1 MLRCQDTHNMASFPT
16 DGQGALDILHLFS
29 DGTFYLKLSP
39 PDENSEESDQDGKRG
54 LWGAMMAVSCHKI
67 QERVDIVF
75 RNRAEKGEFLGQKM
89 SDFSSIRTI
98 FNNQSHLNKREE
110 EWEMAVFKHRL
121 KWLFTG
127 R

>member
-1 MLRCQDTHNMASFPT
+1 
-16 DGQGALDILHLFS
+16 
-29 DGTFYLKLSP
+29 
-39 PDENSEESDQDGKRG
+39 
-54 LWGAMMAVSCHKI
+54 MAVSCHKS

-110 EWEMAVFKHRL
+110 E
-121 KWLFTG
+121 
-127 R
+127 